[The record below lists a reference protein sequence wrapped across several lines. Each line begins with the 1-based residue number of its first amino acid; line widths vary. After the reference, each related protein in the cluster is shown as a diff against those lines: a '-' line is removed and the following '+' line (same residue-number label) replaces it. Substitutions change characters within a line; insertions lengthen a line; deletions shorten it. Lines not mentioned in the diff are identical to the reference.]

1 MIGLEVKEARVFV
14 RPGAT
19 DRDCCTTDSP
29 VWTIGW
35 WTLLDLV

>member
-19 DRDCCTTDSP
+19 DRDCCTTAF
-29 VWTIGW
+29 TIAAR
-35 WTLLDLV
+35 V